1 MEMKITRGPLQ
12 SAQATAAEMARLS
25 VQYAADLGEK
35 SSWPLQRIFAYV
47 KNLPYRRDPQNVESL
62 ARPAYTMRRNFPW
75 RDCDDKAIIL
85 GAWCSANLIP
95 FRFLASS
102 RRPDKTLHH
111 VFLEAQAGAAP
122 IILDATYPSHKLG
135 SLARNDYTDVQPLTD
150 WIMPQIQV
158 LEGPFGFLPKN
169 LGRKI
174 GNVAKKGVHVAAT
187 PVRVAKR
194 GVDAT
199 LSLMARNIPGP
210 LRRQIES
217 AVRKIVGNRTV
228 TPAIKAAVIAPAT
241 AAALAIPGMQIYS
254 PAVPIVLNEI
264 LNKMIKEAKKMLP
277 NQSAGG
283 SSAPAASLKNL
294 KANLVKAKK
303 ATAQSPATADLVARL
318 KAARTAAQAVT
329 PEQRAAN
336 TARNDAAFAQRQ
348 TAAPAA
354 GLAKF
359 ALPAAG
365 LAALFFIMRKK

>member
-1 MEMKITRGPLQ
+1 
-12 SAQATAAEMARLS
+12 
-25 VQYAADLGEK
+25 
-35 SSWPLQRIFAYV
+35 
-47 KNLPYRRDPQNVESL
+47 
-62 ARPAYTMRRNFPW
+62 
-75 RDCDDKAIIL
+75 
-85 GAWCSANLIP
+85 
-95 FRFLASS
+95 
-102 RRPDKTLHH
+102 
-111 VFLEAQAGAAP
+111 
-122 IILDATYPSHKLG
+122 
-135 SLARNDYTDVQPLTD
+135 
-150 WIMPQIQV
+150 
-158 LEGPFGFLPKN
+158 
-169 LGRKI
+169 
-174 GNVAKKGVHVAAT
+174 
-187 PVRVAKR
+187 
-194 GVDAT
+194 
-199 LSLMARNIPGP
+199 MARNIPGP

-283 SSAPAASLKNL
+283 SSAPDANLKNL

>member
-35 SSWPLQRIFAYV
+35 SSWPLQKIFAYV

-85 GAWCSANLIP
+85 GAWCSANMIP

-169 LGRKI
+169 RGRKI

-187 PVRVAKR
+187 PVRVARR

-210 LRRQIES
+210 LRRQIEN

-228 TPAIKAAVIAPAT
+228 TPAIKAAVIGPAT
-241 AAALAIPGMQIYS
+241 AAALAIPGMQLYT

-264 LNKMIKEAKKMLP
+264 LNKMIKEAK
-277 NQSAGG
+277 
-283 SSAPAASLKNL
+283 
-294 KANLVKAKK
+294 VKR
-303 ATAQSPATADLVARL
+303 ATAQSPATADLVARI
-318 KAARTAAQAVT
+318 KSARTAAQAVT

-348 TAAPAA
+348 AAAPAA